1 MKQSISAESERQSRQ
16 FQYAN
21 GEGSQATGSRSFV
34 DNRSETIAQRRLIET
49 INASPQL
56 FAQRKLAA
64 LFHDSPNVIAG
75 RNQSRTTKISTLQL
89 EDRIPVNYHQEPKYK
104 TGVTDAQTIRSRPV
118 ERVGSVSTKG
128 SHERKELLKTK
139 TPLGG
144 VAQRNTWFRFKTK
157 TLDYDDGSGM
167 NKSTDVGEVA
177 EAWIDPSKP
186 VAGTETPTR
195 TGVFKDLNLIQ
206 GHLVNAQVGGPGVNQ
221 NFFPITASMN
231 ANHKNNIE
239 LPLKY
244 KVLELDHLQKNTFG
258 WANRHLYYKVSVT
271 PPKWNGF
278 TANDADNTVF
288 NTDIAITNAKHE
300 PLTSFGV
307 GVGGIT
313 ATDVSNLAHETLDTR
328 LTALG
333 MGASKPTSPSFGAG
347 KTYQQGGLA
356 PNPQYKVGSYYLM
369 KGGNQIGVVEP

>member
-1 MKQSISAESERQSRQ
+1 MKKSISAESEQQVRQSQ
-16 FQYAN
+16 HAT
-21 GEGSQATGSRSFV
+21 GEGSQATKSRSIV
-34 DNRSETIAQRRLIET
+34 DNRPETIAQRRLIDT
-49 INASPQL
+49 INASPQIS
-56 FAQRKLAA
+56 AQRKLAES
-64 LFHDSPNVIAG
+64 FYENPNMIAQ
-75 RNQSRTTKISTLQL
+75 RIRSRTSNISVYQMR
-89 EDRIPVNYHQEPKYK
+89 DRMPVNYHQEPKCK
-104 TGVTDAQTIRSRPV
+104 TGVTGAQVIRSQPV
-118 ERVGSVSTKG
+118 ERMQSDIPNG

-139 TPLGG
+139 AALGG

-177 EAWIDPSKP
+177 EAWIDPGNP

-195 TGVFKDLNLIQ
+195 AGVFKDLNLIQ

-244 KVLELDHLQKNTFG
+244 KVLELDHLQKNTSG

-278 TANDADNTVF
+278 TASDADNTVF

-333 MGASKPTSPSFGAG
+333 MGASKPTSPSFGPG
-347 KTYQQGGLA
+347 KTYQQGVAA
-356 PNPQYKVGSYYLM
+356 PNPQYKAGSYYLM

>member
-1 MKQSISAESERQSRQ
+1 MKQSISAESEQQSRQ
-16 FQYAN
+16 SQYAN
-21 GEGSQATGSRSFV
+21 GKRSQATRLRSFV
-34 DNRSETIAQRRLIET
+34 DNRPETIAQRRLIDT
-49 INASPQL
+49 INASPQI
-56 FAQRKLAA
+56 FAQRKLAES
-64 LFHDSPNVIAG
+64 FHESPNMIAQ
-75 RNQSRTTKISTLQL
+75 RNQSRTTKISVRQM
-89 EDRIPVNYHQEPKYK
+89 EDRMPVNYHQEPKYK
-104 TGVTDAQTIRSRPV
+104 AGVTSAKATGSQSV
-118 ERVGSVSTKG
+118 ERMQPDTTRR

-139 TPLGG
+139 AALGG
-144 VAQRNTWFRFKTK
+144 VAQRNTWFHFKTK
-157 TLDYDDGSGM
+157 TLDYDDGSGI

-177 EAWIDPSKP
+177 EAWIDPSNP
-186 VAGTETPTR
+186 VVGTETPTR

-244 KVLELDHLQKNTFG
+244 KVLELDHLQKNTHG

-278 TANDADNTVF
+278 TASDADNTVF

-328 LTALG
+328 LAALG
-333 MGASKPTSPSFGAG
+333 MGANKPTSPSFGLG
-347 KTYQQGGLA
+347 KTYQQGAPA
-356 PNPQYKVGSYYLM
+356 PNPPYKVGSYYLM
-369 KGGNQIGVVEP
+369 KAGNQIGVVEP